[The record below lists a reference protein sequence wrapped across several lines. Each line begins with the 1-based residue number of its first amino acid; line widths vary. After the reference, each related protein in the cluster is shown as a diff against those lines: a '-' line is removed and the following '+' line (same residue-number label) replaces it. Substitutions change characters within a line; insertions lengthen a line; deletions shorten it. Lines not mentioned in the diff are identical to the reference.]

1 MGHGVFNM
9 KYQHAMHATLCG
21 KFQPTQAARWVL
33 VFNIALSMPL
43 GIVNASSHDGHADR
57 GVINT
62 K

>member
-1 MGHGVFNM
+1 M